1 MAKVRH
7 HLRVTSMR
15 YGFTLTSYRRRIASS
30 PIEELK
36 KAFMVPEFAAQHDL
50 DSVDGAIRQY
60 GALCHR
66 TADHGREVL
75 LITTRQTRRWMI
87 PKGWPIPGLDPSAVA
102 EQEAWEEAGII
113 GRAKHRNFG
122 AFHYG
127 KELADGRK
135 VRPLVEV
142 HLLKARKQKRRFP
155 EMAERDVVWLNP
167 VDAANRVCEPE
178 LKQLLLKFGL
188 ASNP

>member
-1 MAKVRH
+1 
-7 HLRVTSMR
+7 
-15 YGFTLTSYRRRIASS
+15 
-30 PIEELK
+30 
-36 KAFMVPEFAAQHDL
+36 MVPEFRAAVLQAETI
-50 DSVDGAIRQY
+50 DGMIRQY

-66 TADHGREVL
+66 TSDHGREVL

-87 PKGWPIPGLDPSAVA
+87 PKGWPIPGLDPCAVV
-102 EQEAWEEAGII
+102 EQEAWEEAGVI
-113 GRAKHRNFG
+113 GPAKHRHFG
-122 AFHYG
+122 CFHYG

-155 EMAERDVVWLNP
+155 EMAERNIVWLNP

-178 LKQLLLKFGL
+178 LKQLLLKLGL
-188 ASNP
+188 ASHL